1 MAGKPICI
9 ITPEGLKCLAS
20 PIKTHHPGK
29 ADCTVAQESDAR
41 KKKVKLIEALLGDGQ
56 LDLSPAK
63 LEVIV
68 KVAALILDVK
78 MHEDTPFT
86 IVRAG

>member
-1 MAGKPICI
+1 MAKPICI

-20 PIKTHHPGK
+20 PIKTHHPGR
-29 ADCTVAQESDAR
+29 AECTVAEVSDAR
-41 KKKVKLIEALLGDGQ
+41 KKKVKLIATLLQDGR

>member
-1 MAGKPICI
+1 VAKPICI

-20 PIKTHHPGK
+20 PIKTHHPGR
-29 ADCTVAQESDAR
+29 AECTVAEVSDAR
-41 KKKVKLIEALLGDGQ
+41 KKKVKLIATLLQDRR

-63 LEVIV
+63 LEVIA
-68 KVAALILDVK
+68 KVAALILDVRLN
-78 MHEDTPFT
+78 EDTPFT

>member
-1 MAGKPICI
+1 VAKPICI

-20 PIKTHHPGK
+20 PIKTHHPGR
-29 ADCTVAQESDAR
+29 AECTVAEVSDAR
-41 KKKVKLIEALLGDGQ
+41 KKKVKLIATLLQDPR

-63 LEVIV
+63 LEVIA
-68 KVAALILDVK
+68 KVAALILDVRLN
-78 MHEDTPFT
+78 EDTPFT

>member
-1 MAGKPICI
+1 MAKPICI

-20 PIKTHHPGK
+20 PIKTHHPGR
-29 ADCTVAQESDAR
+29 AECTVAEVSDAR
-41 KKKVKLIEALLGDGQ
+41 KKKVKLIATLLQDGR

-63 LEVIV
+63 LEVIA
-68 KVAALILDVK
+68 KVAALILDVRLN
-78 MHEDTPFT
+78 EDTPFT

>member
-29 ADCTVAQESDAR
+29 ADCTVAEESDAR
-41 KKKVKLIEALLGDGQ
+41 KKKVKLIATLLQDRR

-63 LEVIV
+63 LEVIA
-68 KVAALILDVK
+68 KVAALILDVRLN
-78 MHEDTPFT
+78 EDTPFT

>member
-20 PIKTHHPGK
+20 PIKTHHPGR
-29 ADCTVAQESDAR
+29 AECTVAEVSDAR
-41 KKKVKLIEALLGDGQ
+41 KKKVRLIATLLQDGR

-63 LEVIV
+63 LEVIA
-68 KVAALILDVK
+68 KVAALILDVRLN
-78 MHEDTPFT
+78 EDTPFT

>member
-1 MAGKPICI
+1 VAKPICI

-20 PIKTHHPGK
+20 PIKTHHPGR
-29 ADCTVAQESDAR
+29 AECTVAEVSDAR
-41 KKKVKLIEALLGDGQ
+41 KKKVKLIATLLQDGR

-63 LEVIV
+63 LEVIA
-68 KVAALILDVK
+68 KVAALILDVRLN
-78 MHEDTPFT
+78 EDTPFT